1 MRPFL
6 IALALTCAAAAAA
19 AQTSVPFGG
28 FAQDTGAPVELEA
41 ESLRIEEGGAR
52 AVMSGGVVIAQG
64 EMRLAAQEV
73 TVEYREG
80 RIQRILAAGD
90 VILTQGED
98 AAEAQEADYDV
109 DRGTVVLTGDVL
121 VSQAGAA
128 IQAQRATVDLV
139 TGDAVMEGRVRTV
152 LGGQ

>member
-1 MRPFL
+1 MRAIL
-6 IALALTCAAAAAA
+6 IAAVVAATSAG

-41 ESLRIEEGGAR
+41 ESLRIEDGGAR
-52 AVMSGGVVIAQG
+52 AVMSGGVVVGQG
-64 EMRLAAQEV
+64 EMRLAAEEV

-80 RIQRILAAGD
+80 RILRIRAAGD

-98 AAEAQEADYDV
+98 AAEARTADYDV
-109 DRGTVVLTGDVL
+109 DRGTVILTGDVL
-121 VSQAGAA
+121 VSQGAA
-128 IQAQRATVDLV
+128 AVSAERATVDLT